1 MAAGCWGSSS
11 QYSRAERPRLFREA
25 TQLKTVGPVRRVAGT
40 KPRHVEMQVHATV
53 VVARTVG
60 RGRPDGTLAADV
72 AQRARIPMAIAR
84 GGVPGERGSR
94 ARGAYLVETTVGGF
108 VVPCTIFFTRY
119 AVRIVREGTVERLV
133 CVFRARKV
141 RPRKGR
147 GRRLFRID
155 PISWLG

>member
-1 MAAGCWGSSS
+1 MVSIWCRHSH
-11 QYSRAERPRLFREA
+11 QKTQCVRLFREA
-25 TQLKTVGPVRRVAGT
+25 TQLKTVAAAARVAGIEA
-40 KPRHVEMQVHATV
+40 RHAEMQVHPIA
-53 VVARTVG
+53 AAHRRRIAEPG
-60 RGRPDGTLAADV
+60 AADV
-72 AQRARIPMAIAR
+72 AQPATGSLAEAR

-108 VVPCTIFFTRY
+108 VISCTIFFTRY

>member
-1 MAAGCWGSSS
+1 MQAEDAARGG
-11 QYSRAERPRLFREA
+11 RPAEP
-25 TQLKTVGPVRRVAGT
+25 
-40 KPRHVEMQVHATV
+40 
-53 VVARTVG
+53 VVA
-60 RGRPDGTLAADV
+60 DV
-72 AQRARIPMAIAR
+72 PQRALAVAAEAR
-84 GGVPGERGSR
+84 GGVPGERGSL
-94 ARGAYLVETTVGGF
+94 ARGAYLVETAVGGF
-108 VVPCTIFFTRY
+108 VISCTIFFTRY